1 MILNVENLN
10 KYTKKDGFRISNMTS
25 NASIFTIASMF
36 QMNNDNIFVVLDTLY
51 EAQKFYDKLINMLGL
66 DDVLF
71 YPSDELI
78 TSELLVSSIEFKLER
93 NLAIKNLLDNKKHI
107 IITNLSGIIRKQM
120 PKARWVKSSLKFNI
134 NDEIDI
140 KELERYLINSG
151 YKREYLVGKVGEF
164 SIRGSIIDIFPLNR
178 ENPIRLDL
186 FDTVIEAI
194 KEFDINSQKSINK
207 IDSIEII
214 PLDEMFLSDS
224 DINTIKRFIES
235 KITIASDKEKEIL
248 NKDLENLES
257 RSNISLL
264 RKYIGLISDEVILD
278 FVDKKRIIFIDENKL
293 NQAYIKM
300 EDDLYE
306 YNCNMDGNVFK
317 ELNYYYDY
325 NEIKNKYKI
334 SYIDSFKATNSKE
347 VYVRDPE
354 RFFGN
359 VDGFIDYLKTNIK
372 QTIICFKNKER
383 LKLLKELLLENSI
396 NYEMYKNQD
405 YNGIFLSLD
414 DCALGVDFY
423 KDNLVIFTEEEI
435 YKRVENKIRYKSVFG
450 ESKRIKSVDEINV
463 GDYIVHYDYGIGR
476 YLGIESKT
484 LSNITRDYIK
494 LLFSGND
501 YLYVPLER
509 IDSIMHYSGSTTPK
523 LNSLYGTTWAKAK
536 ERVRNKVKD
545 ISDKLISLY
554 SRRNESEGFAFSKE
568 TDMHNEFSNE
578 FIYEETLDQEKAIED
593 VISDMEKNRPMDRL
607 VCGDVGY
614 GKTEVAMRGA
624 FKAVYDHK
632 QVAYLAPT
640 TVLVSQHFN
649 TFTERFNK
657 FGVIIKKISRLTTP
671 KEQEKIIEELKEGKI
686 DIIIGTHRLLSKDI
700 EFKDLGLLIIDEE
713 QRFGVEHK
721 ERIKEMKVNVDTI
734 SLSATPIPRTLQMS
748 MIGIK
753 DLSVI
758 ETPPK
763 NRYPI
768 QTYVLPLNKAVI
780 KEVIERELSRGGQV
794 FYLHNRVSDIEDVA
808 RKIQMLIPYSRV
820 SFAHGKMDK
829 NTLENRIEDFVDRK
843 TNVLICT
850 TIIETGIDIPNANTL
865 IVDDATR
872 LGLSQLYQLR
882 GRVGRSD
889 RIAYAYLFFDENKKL
904 TEGATERLAAIR
916 DFTELGSGF
925 KIAKRDLAIRG
936 SGDILGAEQSGFID
950 SVGYEMYMRI
960 LKETIDEKNG
970 VKKKE
975 ETSREAFTDRHIPKE
990 YINDD
995 GVRIDIHKRIDSIK
1009 SISDIVLLEEELKD
1023 RFGKVDEKILLYMYE
1038 GLMYS
1043 YLEKLDSAISEHTKD
1058 YIKITFSENIN
1069 GTNLFKASMKYT
1081 TEVKITYTKGKINM
1095 FFYIFKLKDNWII
1108 EVAKFL
1114 EKLDSMEG
1122 TN

>member
-1 MILNVENLN
+1 MILNVENLT
-10 KYTKKDGFRISNMTS
+10 KVYKKDDFRLTNMTF
-25 NASIFTIASMF
+25 NASIFHIASEF
-36 QMNNDNIFVVLDTLY
+36 QSTNKTIFVVLDTLY
-51 EAQKFYDKLINMLGL
+51 EAQKYYDKLINMLDL
-66 DDVLF
+66 DSVLF

-93 NLAIKNLLDNKKHI
+93 NLTIKNMLDGKKHI
-107 IITNLSGIIRKQM
+107 VITNLSGVIRKQM
-120 PKARWVKSSLKFNI
+120 PKDRWLKSSLKFNI
-134 NDEIDI
+134 NDEINI
-140 KELERYLINSG
+140 KELESYLINSG
-151 YKREYLVGKVGEF
+151 YKKEYLVSKVGEF

-186 FDTVIEAI
+186 FDTVIENI

-207 IDSIEII
+207 IEKIEII
-214 PLDEMFLSDS
+214 PLDEMFFTESDEAIIR
-224 DINTIKRFIES
+224 DFITS
-235 KITIASDKEKEIL
+235 SNPSSDKEKEIL
-248 NKDLENLES
+248 TSDLENLDNKT
-257 RSNISLL
+257 NISLL
-264 RKYIGLISDEVILD
+264 RKYIGLISNENILD
-278 FVDKKRIIFIDENKL
+278 FIDNKKIYFIDEFKL

-300 EDDLYE
+300 EDDIYE
-306 YNCNMDGNVFK
+306 YNSNIDGVVFK
-317 ELNYYYDY
+317 NLNYYYDY
-325 NEIKNKYKI
+325 NEILNKYKI
-334 SYIDSFKATNSKE
+334 NFIDTFNNKNGIDVK
-347 VYVRDPE
+347 VRDPE

-359 VDGFIDYLKTNIK
+359 MDAFISYLKASSK
-372 QTIICFKNKER
+372 RIIIAFRSMER
-383 LKLLKELLLENSI
+383 LNLLKESLLENSI
-396 NYEMYKNQD
+396 NYEMWRNQD
-405 YNGIFLSLD
+405 YKGIFLALD
-414 DCALGVDFY
+414 ECAIGVDFY
-423 KDNLVIFTEEEI
+423 NDDLLIFSEEEI
-435 YKRVENKIRYKSVFG
+435 YKRVENKVRYKSVFG
-450 ESKRIKSVDEINV
+450 ETKRIKSVDEINV
-463 GDYIVHYDYGIGR
+463 GDYVVHYDYGICR

-484 LSNITRDYIK
+484 LSNITRDYAK
-494 LLFSGND
+494 LLFSNNE
-501 YLYVPLER
+501 YLFVPLDK
-509 IDSIMHYSGSTTPK
+509 IDLIMHYSGTEHPK
-523 LNSLYGTTWAKAK
+523 LNNLYGTSWAKTK

-545 ISDKLISLY
+545 ISDKLINLY
-554 SRRNESEGFAFSKE
+554 SKRNEAAGFSFSKE
-568 TDMHNEFSNE
+568 TDMHKEFSDE
-578 FIYEETLDQEKAIED
+578 FIYEETLDQEKAIND
-593 VISDMEKNRPMDRL
+593 VITDMEKNRPMDRL

-640 TVLVSQHFN
+640 TVLVGQHYN

-657 FGVIIKKISRLTTP
+657 FGVIIKKISRLTTT
-671 KEQEKIIEELKEGKI
+671 KEQNEIIEELKEGKI

-768 QTYVLPLNKAVI
+768 QTYVLNYNKAVV

-808 RKIQMLIPYSRV
+808 RKIQYLIPYSRV

-829 NTLENRIEDFVDRK
+829 NTLENRIEDFIDRK
-843 TNVLICT
+843 SNVLICT

-889 RIAYAYLFFDENKKL
+889 RIAYAYLFYDENKKL
-904 TEGATERLAAIR
+904 SEGAVERLAAIR

-950 SVGYEMYMRI
+950 SVGYDMYMRI
-960 LKETIDEKNG
+960 LKESIDEKNG
-970 VKKKE
+970 VVKKE
-975 ETSREAFTDRHIPKE
+975 DIIREAYTNRHIPKE

-995 GVRIDIHKRIDSIK
+995 GVRIDIHKRIDSITSMK
-1009 SISDIVLLEEELKD
+1009 DLVILEEELKD
-1023 RFGKVDEKILLYMYE
+1023 RFGNVSDDIKTFMYE
-1038 GLMYS
+1038 RLMNY
-1043 YLEKLDSAISEHTKD
+1043 YLDKLDSSITEHTKD
-1058 YIKITFSENIN
+1058 YVKITFSENIN

-1081 TEVKITYTKGKINM
+1081 TEVKISYTKGKINM
-1095 FFYIFKLKDNWII
+1095 LFYIFKLKDNWII

>member
-1 MILNVENLN
+1 MILNVENLT
-10 KYTKKDGFRISNMTS
+10 KLYKKDGFRLSNMTT
-25 NASIFTIASMF
+25 NATIFHIASEF
-36 QMNNDNIFVVLDTLY
+36 QTLNKTIFIVLDTLY
-51 EAQKFYDKLINMLGL
+51 EAQKYYDKLINMLGI
-66 DDVLF
+66 DNVLF

-93 NLAIKNLLDNKKHI
+93 NLTIKTMLDGNKHI
-107 IITNLSGIIRKQM
+107 VITNLSGVIRKQM
-120 PKARWVKSSLKFNI
+120 PKDRWLKSSLKFKV
-134 NDEIDI
+134 NDEINI
-140 KELERYLINSG
+140 KELEKFLINNGYKKEYLIS
-151 YKREYLVGKVGEF
+151 KVGEY

-186 FDTVIEAI
+186 FDTIIENI
-194 KEFDINSQKSINK
+194 KEFDINTQKSINK
-207 IDSIEII
+207 IDNIEII
-214 PLDEMFLSDS
+214 PLDEMFFTDS
-224 DINTIKRFIES
+224 DEEIIRNFITS
-235 KITIASDKEKEIL
+235 SNPNSDKEKEIL
-248 NKDLENLES
+248 TTDLENLDNK
-257 RSNISLL
+257 SNISLL
-264 RKYIGLISDEVILD
+264 RKYIGLISNENILD
-278 FVDKKRIIFIDENKL
+278 FIDNKKIYFIDENKL

-300 EDDLYE
+300 EDDIFE
-306 YNCNMDGNVFK
+306 YNSNIDGVVFK
-317 ELNYYYDY
+317 DLHYYYDY
-325 NEIKNKYKI
+325 EEIKNKYKI
-334 SYIDSFKATNSKE
+334 NYIDSFKSKSSIDIS
-347 VYVRDPE
+347 VRDPE

-359 VDGFIDYLKTNIK
+359 YDAFIAYLKCSNK
-372 QTIICFKNKER
+372 RIIIAFKNKDR
-383 LKLLKELLLENSI
+383 MNLLKETLLENSI
-396 NYEMYKNQD
+396 NYEMWRNQD
-405 YNGIFLSLD
+405 YNGIFLTLD
-414 DCALGVDFY
+414 ECVCGVDFY
-423 KDNLVIFTEEEI
+423 NDKLLIFSEEDI
-435 YKRVENKIRYKSVFG
+435 YKRVENKVRYKSVFG
-450 ESKRIKSVDEINV
+450 ETKRIKSVDEISV
-463 GDYIVHYDYGIGR
+463 GDYVVHYDYGICR

-484 LSNITRDYIK
+484 LSNITRDYAK
-494 LLFSGND
+494 LLFSNNE
-501 YLYVPLER
+501 YLFVPLDK
-509 IDSIMHYSGSTTPK
+509 IDLIMHYSGTTTPK
-523 LNSLYGTTWAKAK
+523 LNNLYGTAWAKTK

-554 SRRNESEGFAFSKE
+554 SKRNESEGFSFSKE
-568 TDMHNEFSNE
+568 TDMHKEFSDE
-578 FIYEETLDQEKAIED
+578 FSFEETPDQEKAIVD
-593 VISDMEKNRPMDRL
+593 VIDDMEKTRPMDRL
-607 VCGDVGY
+607 ICGDVGY
-614 GKTEVAMRGA
+614 GKTEVAMRAA

-640 TVLVSQHFN
+640 TVLVGQHFN
-649 TFTERFNK
+649 TFSERFNK

-671 KEQEKIIEELKEGKI
+671 KEQDKIIEELKEGKI

-768 QTYVLPLNKAVI
+768 QTYVLTYNKAVV

-794 FYLHNRVSDIEDVA
+794 FYLHNKVSDIEDVA
-808 RKIQMLIPYSRV
+808 RKIQYLIPYSRV

-829 NTLENRIEDFVDRK
+829 NTLENRIEEFIERK
-843 TNVLICT
+843 SNVLICT

-889 RIAYAYLFFDENKKL
+889 RIAYAYLFYDENKKL
-904 TEGATERLAAIR
+904 SEGAVERLAAIR

-950 SVGYEMYMRI
+950 SVGYDMYMRI
-960 LKETIDEKNG
+960 LKESIDEKNG
-970 VKKKE
+970 IVKKE
-975 ETSREAFTDRHIPKE
+975 DIIREAYTNRHIPKE

-995 GVRIDIHKRIDSIK
+995 GVRIDIHKRIDSITSMK
-1009 SISDIVLLEEELKD
+1009 DLVVLEEELKD
-1023 RFGKVDEKILLYMYE
+1023 RFGNVSEEINTFMYE
-1038 GLMYS
+1038 RLMNY
-1043 YLEKLDSAISEHTKD
+1043 YLDKLDSSITEHTKD

-1081 TEVKITYTKGKINM
+1081 TEIKITYTKGKINM
-1095 FFYIFKLKDNWII
+1095 LFYIFKLKENWII

-1122 TN
+1122 MK

>member
-1 MILNVENLN
+1 MILNVDNLT
-10 KYTKKDGFRISNMTS
+10 KLYKKDGFRLSNMTT
-25 NASIFTIASMF
+25 NATIFHIASEF
-36 QMNNDNIFVVLDTLY
+36 QSINKTIFIVLDTLY
-51 EAQKFYDKLINMLGL
+51 EAQKYYDKLINMLGI
-66 DDVLF
+66 DNVLF

-93 NLAIKNLLDNKKHI
+93 NLTIKNMLDGNKHI
-107 IITNLSGIIRKQM
+107 VITNLSGVIRKQM
-120 PKARWVKSSLKFNI
+120 PKDRWLKSSLKFKV
-134 NDEIDI
+134 NDEINI
-140 KELERYLINSG
+140 KELEYYLINNG
-151 YKREYLVGKVGEF
+151 YKKEYLISKVGEY

-186 FDTVIEAI
+186 FDTVIENI

-207 IDSIEII
+207 ISDIEII
-214 PLDEMFLSDS
+214 PLDEMFFTTADEEIIR
-224 DINTIKRFIES
+224 DFILNS
-235 KITIASDKEKEIL
+235 NPNSEKEEEIL
-248 NKDLENLES
+248 RNDLENLDNKT
-257 RSNISLL
+257 NISLL
-264 RKYIGLISDEVILD
+264 RKYIGLISNENILD
-278 FVDKKRIIFIDENKL
+278 FIDNKKIYFIDENKL
-293 NQAYIKM
+293 NQAYVKM
-300 EDDLYE
+300 EDDIYE
-306 YNCNMDGNVFK
+306 YNSNIDGVVFK
-317 ELNYYYDY
+317 NLKYYYDY
-325 NEIKNKYKI
+325 EEIKNKYKI
-334 SYIDSFKATNSKE
+334 NYIDPFKTKSSIDIS
-347 VYVRDPE
+347 VRDPE

-359 VDGFIDYLKTNIK
+359 YDSFISYLKCSNK
-372 QTIICFKNKER
+372 RIIVSFKTKER
-383 LKLLKELLLENSI
+383 LDLLKETLLENSVS
-396 NYEMYKNQD
+396 YEMWRNQD
-405 YNGIFLSLD
+405 YNGVFLSLD
-414 DCALGVDFY
+414 ECSLGVDFY
-423 KDNLVIFTEEEI
+423 NDNLLIFSEEDI
-435 YKRVENKIRYKSVFG
+435 YKRVENKVRYKSVFG
-450 ESKRIKSVDEINV
+450 ETKRIKSVDEISV
-463 GDYIVHYDYGIGR
+463 GDYVVHYDYGICR

-484 LSNITRDYIK
+484 LSNITRDYAK
-494 LLFSGND
+494 LLFSNNEN
-501 YLYVPLER
+501 LFVPLDK
-509 IDSIMHYSGSTTPK
+509 IDLIMHYSGTTTPK
-523 LNSLYGTTWAKAK
+523 LNNLYGSAWAKTK

-545 ISDKLISLY
+545 ISDKLINLY
-554 SRRNESEGFAFSKE
+554 SQRNESEGFSFSKE
-568 TDMHNEFSNE
+568 TSMHKEFSDE
-578 FIYEETLDQEKAIED
+578 FSFEETIDQEKAIED
-593 VISDMEKNRPMDRL
+593 VIEDMEKTRPMDRL
-607 VCGDVGY
+607 ICGDVGY
-614 GKTEVAMRGA
+614 GKTEVAMRAA

-640 TVLVSQHFN
+640 TVLVGQHFN
-649 TFTERFNK
+649 TFSERFNK
-657 FGVIIKKISRLTTP
+657 FSVIIKKISRLTTP
-671 KEQEKIIEELKEGKI
+671 KEQDKIIEELKEGKI

-768 QTYVLPLNKAVI
+768 QTYVLTFNKAVV

-794 FYLHNRVSDIEDVA
+794 FYLHNKVSDIEDVA
-808 RKIQMLIPYSRV
+808 RKIQYLIPYSRV

-829 NTLENRIEDFVDRK
+829 NTLENRIEDFIERK

-889 RIAYAYLFFDENKKL
+889 RIAYAYLFYDENKKL
-904 TEGATERLAAIR
+904 SEGAVERLAAIR

-950 SVGYEMYMRI
+950 SVGYDMYMRI
-960 LKETIDEKNG
+960 LKESIDEKNG
-970 VKKKE
+970 IIKKE
-975 ETSREAFTDRHIPKE
+975 DTIKEAYTNRTIPKE

-1009 SISDIVLLEEELKD
+1009 SMKDLVLLEEELKD
-1023 RFGKVDEKILLYMYE
+1023 RFGNVSTDINTFMYE
-1038 GLMYS
+1038 RLMNY
-1043 YLEKLDSAISEHTKD
+1043 YLDKLNSSIIEHTKD
-1058 YIKITFSENIN
+1058 YIKIAFSEELN
-1069 GTNLFKASMKYT
+1069 GTNIFKASMKYNS
-1081 TEVKITYTKGKINM
+1081 EVKITYTKGKINM
-1095 FFYIFKLKDNWII
+1095 LFYIFKLKDNWII

-1114 EKLDSMEG
+1114 EKLDTMEG
-1122 TN
+1122 AK